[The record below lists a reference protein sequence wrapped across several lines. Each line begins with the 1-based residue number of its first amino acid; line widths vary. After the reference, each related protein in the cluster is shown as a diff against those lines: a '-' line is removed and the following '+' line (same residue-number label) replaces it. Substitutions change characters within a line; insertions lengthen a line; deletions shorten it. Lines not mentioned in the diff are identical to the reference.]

1 MSTALA
7 TSYEQQQHEGEGTRG
22 ARHSVEIG
30 VDEAGRGPLFGRVY
44 AAAVILPKADDQGE
58 SFAHQNMK
66 DSKRFSSKKKLRQVA
81 QYIRDH
87 PGVKY
92 SIQFVEPDVID
103 CINIRQAVLR
113 AMHDAIR
120 DVLRQLHPDCVSKT
134 STALP
139 LLMID
144 GNDFRPYNH
153 LVDETWMSIPHVT
166 VEGGDNRYTCIAAAS
181 ILAKVAHDD
190 YIADL
195 CQDYPALIE
204 RYHLDKNVGY
214 GTRQH
219 LEGIQKYGITQWHRK
234 SFARCNDQVT
244 VAHLSKDR
252 EEFDETLP

>member
-1 MSTALA
+1 MSTVLA
-7 TSYEQQQHEGEGTRG
+7 TSYEHHHDGG
-22 ARHSVEIG
+22 VEIG

-44 AAAVILPKADDQGE
+44 AAAVILPKAADNSE
-58 SFAHQNMK
+58 SPFAHQNMK
-66 DSKRFSSKKKLRQVA
+66 DSKRFHSKKKLRQVA

-92 SIQFVEPDVID
+92 SIQYVEPYVID

-120 DVLRQLHPDCVSKT
+120 DVLRQLPPECM
-134 STALP
+134 P

-144 GNDFRPYNH
+144 GNDFRPYSH
-153 LVDETWMSIPHVT
+153 LVDNGETWKSIPHVT
-166 VEGGDNRYTCIAAAS
+166 IEGGDNRYTCIAAAS

-195 CQDYPALIE
+195 CQDYPELIE

-219 LEGIQKYGITQWHRK
+219 LEGIEKYGITQWHRK
-234 SFARCNDQVT
+234 SFVRCTGEVNPLVQ
-244 VAHLSKDR
+244 LNKDR
-252 EEFDETLP
+252 EEFDETPP